1 MAEAQIHEPDYGN
14 WVSTKLVCVPG
25 LITVFLAVL
34 SFMIPLLLGFALL
47 AFLCSAYFAYAR
59 YRFSP
64 KGGNIQAR
72 IISLALSY
80 LRWDGKGKAIDIG
93 CGNGPLTIGLAKDY
107 PDARITGIDYWGAAW
122 EYSKDLCERN
132 AQLEGVSQRVTF
144 QRASA
149 SKLPFDDET
158 FDLAVSNLVFH
169 EVKDTRDKREVIK
182 EALRVVKKGGR
193 FVFQDLFLL
202 RRLYGEVDDLLETI
216 RSWGI
221 GEVEF
226 VNTSNSEFI
235 PKPLKLPFMVGRI
248 GILHGKKKSE
258 LFS

>member
-1 MAEAQIHEPDYGN
+1 MAEAQLHKPDYGN
-14 WVSTKLVCVPG
+14 WVSTKLVYVPG
-25 LITVFLAVL
+25 LIAVFLAVL
-34 SFMIPLLLGFALL
+34 SFMIPLLRGFALL
-47 AFLCSAYFAYAR
+47 SFLCFGYFAYAR

-72 IISLALSY
+72 IIGLALGY
-80 LRWDGKGKAIDIG
+80 LRWNGKGKAIDIG

-107 PDARITGIDYWGAAW
+107 PDARITGIDYWGPAW

-158 FDLAVSNLVFH
+158 FDFAISNPVFH
-169 EVKDTRDKREVIK
+169 EVKDLANKREVIK

-193 FVFQDLFLL
+193 FVFQDLYL
-202 RRLYGEVDDLLETI
+202 
-216 RSWGI
+216 
-221 GEVEF
+221 
-226 VNTSNSEFI
+226 
-235 PKPLKLPFMVGRI
+235 
-248 GILHGKKKSE
+248 
-258 LFS
+258 

>member
-1 MAEAQIHEPDYGN
+1 MAETQTHKPDYGN
-14 WVSTKLVCVPG
+14 WVSTKLVYVPG
-25 LITVFLAVL
+25 LIAAFLAAL
-34 SFMIPLLLGFALL
+34 SFMIPLLLGLALL
-47 AFLCSAYFAYAR
+47 SFLCFGYFAYAR

-72 IISLALSY
+72 IIDLALSHV
-80 LRWDGKGKAIDIG
+80 RWNGKGKAIDIG

-107 PDARITGIDYWGAAW
+107 PDATITGIDYWGPAW

-132 AQLEGVSQRVTF
+132 AQLEGVTQRVTF
-144 QRASA
+144 QMASA
-149 SKLPFDDET
+149 SDLPFDDET
-158 FDLAVSNLVFH
+158 FDLGVSNLVFH
-169 EVKDTRDKREVIK
+169 EVKDLANKREVIK

-202 RRLYGEVDDLLETI
+202 KRLYGEIDDLLETI

-221 GEVEF
+221 EEVEF
-226 VNTSNSEFI
+226 VNTSKSEFI

-248 GILHGKKKSE
+248 GILHGKK
-258 LFS
+258 